1 MTEQLPFRGRV
12 ARWKHE
18 RGFGFI
24 TRDDDR
30 RDIFVHVSVLQK
42 AGLAA
47 VLAAGD
53 RVSFDCDVDAAGRLR
68 CSRIALDAPRPA
80 AVD

>member
-12 ARWKHE
+12 KNWKHP

-24 TRDDDR
+24 TRDDR
-30 RDIFVHVSVLQK
+30 RDIFVHVSVLK
-42 AGLAA
+42 EAGIAA
-47 VLAAGD
+47 ALVAGD
-53 RVSFDCDVDAAGRLR
+53 RVSFDCDVDRAGRLR
-68 CSRIALDAPRPA
+68 CSRIAIDAPRGA